1 MIKKHSAQTTSSAAP
16 GFLRLAAAN
25 HPMDVDS
32 RVFNLKQSGNA
43 SARYFSDIYI
53 TGVMMNRNFKAPLS
67 PSELASL
74 RGLKM
79 NEKRQIPASHR
90 QLLLS
95 MGLIVVAGDDLI
107 ITETGSQ
114 RLDHGD
120 GAKSYREEPMRK
132 TESERQW
139 LS

>member
-1 MIKKHSAQTTSSAAP
+1 
-16 GFLRLAAAN
+16 
-25 HPMDVDS
+25 
-32 RVFNLKQSGNA
+32 
-43 SARYFSDIYI
+43 
-53 TGVMMNRNFKAPLS
+53 MMERNFKAPLS
-67 PSELASL
+67 PRELASL
-74 RGLKM
+74 RGLRSDP
-79 NEKRQIPASHR
+79 NRQIPAGHR
-90 QLLLS
+90 QVLLS
-95 MGLIVVAGDDLI
+95 MGLVVVAGDDLI